1 MCHLNAKQGEINT
14 QFVCLYPV
22 ASLTIL
28 PHNSGV
34 TTLHKAPPPL
44 ILAFWLASP
53 SCMFTQVRLCDRCIF
68 NTHFRSSASASL
80 QTVCQRF
87 DGGEAPYLETRRER
101 CERICSEEGGEKNL
115 ARRNRAGPKMRFT
128 LWTLA
133 LQLVFALTFSR
144 NPSVCPETALSVTK
158 SRSMF
163 CLYPWRV
170 AHISVTKCKRL
181 WNYGLRLCH
190 SHHCKECMPIND
202 SLGLDP
208 ETTLVKLKACGPNM
222 GHSVISCSL
231 Q

>member
-1 MCHLNAKQGEINT
+1 MWSLHIQHAVSAVLHLRPCKQCARGLTGEKRPTWRQGGIA
-14 QFVCLYPV
+14 
-22 ASLTIL
+22 ASVFARKR
-28 PHNSGV
+28 GV
-34 TTLHKAPPPL
+34 K
-44 ILAFWLASP
+44 
-53 SCMFTQVRLCDRCIF
+53 
-68 NTHFRSSASASL
+68 
-80 QTVCQRF
+80 
-87 DGGEAPYLETRRER
+87 
-101 CERICSEEGGEKNL
+101 KNL
-115 ARRNRAGPKMRFT
+115 ARRNRAGPKMRLK

-144 NPSVCPETALSVTK
+144 NPFVCPETALSVTK
-158 SRSMF
+158 SRLMF
-163 CLYPWRV
+163 CLYPWQV

-208 ETTLVKLKACGPNM
+208 ETTLVKLKACGPDM